1 MVQSPMFDGKMAHW
15 FHPKC
20 FFGRA
25 RPKAVGDIAHFDS
38 LRWDDQVYMQVILNK
53 FIFPTLLVLLEIL
66 AAVLFYLYLIMSQKS
81 Q

>member
-1 MVQSPMFDGKMAHW
+1 MFDGKMAHW

-38 LRWDDQVYMQVILNK
+38 LRWDDQVFVQAIL
-53 FIFPTLLVLLEIL
+53 I
-66 AAVLFYLYLIMSQKS
+66 LYLVSDNFSALRNIGSGS
-81 Q
+81 VLP

>member
-1 MVQSPMFDGKMAHW
+1 MAHW

-38 LRWDDQVYMQVILNK
+38 LRWDDQVFMQVILNK

-66 AAVLFYLYLIMSQKS
+66 AAVLFYLYLMMSQKS

>member
-38 LRWDDQVYMQVILNK
+38 LRWDDQVFMQVILKQIYIPHIVSAFRN
-53 FIFPTLLVLLEIL
+53 IGSGSDES
-66 AAVLFYLYLIMSQKS
+66 SQKS